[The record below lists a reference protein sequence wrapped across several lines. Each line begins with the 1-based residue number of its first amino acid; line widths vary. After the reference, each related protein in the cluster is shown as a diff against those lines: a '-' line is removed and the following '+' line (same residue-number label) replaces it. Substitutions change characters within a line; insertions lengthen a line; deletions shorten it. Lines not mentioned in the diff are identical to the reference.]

1 MEFDYGKNKEI
12 KLEAIQPDFA
22 AVAAMIVP
30 LPMGLVPSKR
40 FRAALRRRL
49 LYKRSATL
57 SCCPLRGFGR
67 WKPPRGSS
75 RGRV

>member
-1 MEFDYGKNKEI
+1 MEFDYGEYKEI

-49 LYKRSATL
+49 LYKRDLELLPTPEIW
-57 SCCPLRGFGR
+57 PLEAA
-67 WKPPRGSS
+67 
-75 RGRV
+75 